1 MFSGA
6 GGGPAQWGDSVG
18 RRGPMGHTASVR
30 GPAPPPPAL
39 APRARAPAH
48 PAPLS
53 CPRRVRPRQAHGG
66 AETGRSP
73 GHRGVVPPPLRS
85 RGFRPSLP
93 LRLVSSSRCGP
104 DEPMGDSHRG
114 AGPAPEMGPWAADPG
129 IQATRRPGP
138 HPGAGE
144 KGPGRRSEA
153 TRRQPSPALH
163 MRPAVKPRGRRDPT
177 LFPLRRLGGHL
188 PVSRFHLLR
197 VKFCPSQ

>member
-66 AETGRSP
+66 AETGHSP
-73 GHRGVVPPPLRS
+73 GHRGVVPPPLR
-85 RGFRPSLP
+85 RRVFRPSLP

-104 DEPMGDSHRG
+104 DEPMGDSHPG

-129 IQATRRPGP
+129 MQ
-138 HPGAGE
+138 
-144 KGPGRRSEA
+144 A

-188 PVSRFHLLR
+188 PVSREGASPPDFT
-197 VKFCPSQ
+197 CYG

>member
-73 GHRGVVPPPLRS
+73 GHRGVLPPPLRS

-104 DEPMGDSHRG
+104 DEPMGDSHPG
-114 AGPAPEMGPWAADPG
+114 AGPAPEMGPWAADLG
-129 IQATRRPGP
+129 MQATRR
-138 HPGAGE
+138 
-144 KGPGRRSEA
+144 
-153 TRRQPSPALH
+153 QLFPALH